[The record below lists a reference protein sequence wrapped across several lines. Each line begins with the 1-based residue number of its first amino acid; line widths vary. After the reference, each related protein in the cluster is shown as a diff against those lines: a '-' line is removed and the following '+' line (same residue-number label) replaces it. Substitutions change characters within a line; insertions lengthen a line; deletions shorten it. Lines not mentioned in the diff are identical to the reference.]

1 MKIEFKEKQKF
12 TQWWLWLI
20 LVGMVIIPI
29 YGLYKQI
36 VMGEPFG
43 DNPMSDLGLIIFFF
57 ITFGLMVLFW
67 VMQLKTEID
76 HSQIRMYFVPFIKK
90 RIEWK
95 DVKHAEV
102 VNYGFVGWGIR
113 VGTKYGT
120 VYNTKGNKG
129 LAIVL
134 KDGKR
139 LLIGTQKGGELNE
152 IVKVAVEQ
160 KRS

>member
-20 LVGMVIIPI
+20 LIGMVIIPV
-29 YGLYKQI
+29 YGLYKQL
-36 VMGEPFG
+36 VLGEPFG
-43 DNPMSDLGLIIFFF
+43 DNPMSNTGLIVFFLL
-57 ITFGLMVLFW
+57 TFGLMVLFW

-76 HSQIRMYFVPFIKK
+76 NKEIRMNFIPFIQKK
-90 RIEWK
+90 IDWE
-95 DVKHAEV
+95 DVKYAKI

-120 VYNTKGNKG
+120 VYNAKGNKG

-134 KDGKR
+134 KDGKS
-139 LLIGTQKGGELNE
+139 LLIGTQKEAELDEVLAKALKSN
-152 IVKVAVEQ
+152 
-160 KRS
+160 